1 MRQGTF
7 FSITFRYDINLL
19 VEKLEN
25 KAKIMA
31 RNQEK
36 FRTLSIGR
44 FQIKDS
50 LEHIPSSLD
59 ALVSDLCKDNN
70 FNFPLLRQ
78 FEVLQKLKP
87 RKKAPA
93 VNLLKRKGVY
103 PYEYFSSFAHI
114 RNSHTFPPR
123 ENFSQL

>member
-1 MRQGTF
+1 MSTTCCDNDF
-7 FSITFRYDINLL
+7 FPLNHFRYDINLL
-19 VEKLEN
+19 LEKLKI
-25 KAKIMA
+25 KAKVMA

-59 ALVSDLCKDNN
+59 ALVSDLCKDDN

-78 FEVLQKLKP
+78 FEVLQKLKQ
-87 RKKAPA
+87 RKKTPA
-93 VNLLKRKGVY
+93 VKLLKRKGVY
-103 PYEYFSSFAHI
+103 PDQFFSSFLVRAY
-114 RNSHTFPPR
+114 
-123 ENFSQL
+123 